1 MDYTTRIVRSVE
13 GLTQEEALVTLQ
25 EHPGFKPGTRVASIQ
40 NQEGRWVAKLLE
52 PKTAG
57 EEELDMLTE
66 KDEKKAEP
74 KLDSEDKHEHEE
86 HEKAETPLEEIKEHN
101 AEKDEHDEDSDEKK
115 IKDLEKKI
123 DKLLDALGLSDLEG
137 PKLPEGPASDG
148 AVPPPPAGAAGP
160 VPPAGLGAPG
170 PKGGAPKGPELPPG
184 SGAKLKP
191 GEVPNKPGVT
201 PIGSPA
207 FASVKQANP
216 MAAPVG
222 PTSAPAV
229 APTQQC
235 TCGGVGTCANCK
247 AKQSISPSGSQPASS
262 MPNAAPGAAQK
273 ATSFV
278 ASRLDSNR
286 DLSIRQAKL
295 SLENNF
301 AVRGFRVARLKR
313 DGDYLRALMVEN
325 DS

>member
-25 EHPGFKPGTRVASIQ
+25 EHPSFKPGTRVASIQ

-57 EEELDMLTE
+57 EEELDELTE

-74 KLDSEDKHEHEE
+74 KLDSEDKHEHDE

-101 AEKDEHDEDSDEKK
+101 AEKDEHDEDSDDKK

-123 DKLLDALGLSDLEG
+123 DKLLDALGIAEDVVEG
-137 PKLPEGPASDG
+137 IAEGSASDNP
-148 AVPPPPAGAAGP
+148 APVPPAGAAAP
-160 VPPAGLGAPG
+160 VPPMGPAG

-216 MAAPVG
+216 MAAPSG
-222 PTSAPAV
+222 ATSTPAV

-235 TCGGVGTCANCK
+235 TCGGVGTCAPCK
-247 AKQSISPSGSQPASS
+247 AKQSVSPSGSQPTA
-262 MPNAAPGAAQK
+262 PAPVAAPGAAQK
-273 ATSFV
+273 TTSFV

-295 SLENNF
+295 SLENDF
-301 AVRGFRVARLKR
+301 AAHGFRVARLKR